1 MNEDDDILRA
11 SSPSPRSPV
20 EETLANMSSRTIFDE
35 PYDPSSRLPRSPVE
49 KTLQNMS
56 RRTIF
61 DEPYDP
67 SPYMPIDIDKARET
81 WDAWGTEKAAFWTG
95 IQHTAPFNLGR
106 IVESWVGDKI
116 PFRLDFG
123 DLPWTEEVEE
133 GMNLNYT
140 HDWLGI
146 SESEWDKLSIGER
159 SKLIDKT
166 VTERIKDKY
175 KPNELSAIYTVIKTG
190 SLFLDPTFF
199 MPIAGA
205 ASKIGVVK
213 ASAAVAVTDSALYEY
228 STKGEI
234 TAPQTALALT
244 LGAGG
249 GKLYKTLHQKAKVK
263 KARENYNTLVAEVHK
278 RYAESRGNKS
288 SMTIWMDILKD
299 FNITEEG
306 FAVMMKTARTGKIPK
321 GSSDAPAPSFDVHP
335 AYMSTDEAIKHGL
348 EVPPLADIGRSTG
361 GTVRGLGN
369 VTATNL
375 KKKIARL
382 EEFGGRTSEGKWKNP
397 SKVQGAYLDAE
408 KAAQTA
414 QKIRDMKS
422 GVSSPKG
429 PLGRFVNEIIEPL
442 SGGLARYN
450 PILLRLLQKLEGNE
464 MRYAQRDFEEVA
476 PFLKQMLPY
485 QLVGKRVL
493 SKEHVDELHYMMAK
507 ASDGD
512 IDSRRMAPR
521 AAIVEIEKFI
531 RGNAKS
537 VEKGEAMVKN
547 YQSYRE
553 VMDRI
558 YRLRNTARR
567 EARNKGNELVEEL
580 GHLGAYTPIKVKDL
594 GRVEDSFKLDTMK
607 NAEYQ
612 KMLEAR
618 AKQLDTNPDNL
629 KPSDRIEVLERL
641 RAKEYNPAAGSSK
654 HRTHLDLTRKE
665 LKEDYMDIGAAT
677 TKYIKESHQE
687 IHRYNLFGKYLDEDN
702 MAGTID
708 NFVGAKMRSN
718 QTHLIEL
725 LKHRYLWGPRS
736 THTALQA
743 IKNTGYLTLLAHP
756 VNAARQLGDLALGA
770 YENGLINSVKGLYDS
785 ILRRGMSPREE
796 GMVTNMA
803 HELTEAT
810 WGRKTLDWGMKWSGF
825 SYVDA
830 LGKGAL
836 MNGTIRRISKDVKS
850 IKGVEAI
857 RTKWGAAFG
866 EDTSKLIDDFRKFNR
881 GEKFYNKY
889 TGETDDFSPL
899 MKELAFAQVSKFQ
912 PISMLEMPKM
922 WLKAPN
928 GRFLYMLQ
936 SFTLKQVNVWRQDVF
951 KELFTKGGNKVKGT
965 QAALRLASFFTLGNM
980 GVDKIN
986 DLILGKDRDLE
997 QLFILNLYRNI
1008 GLINKYDM
1016 DRFSSGG
1023 YGIGAGG
1030 VVGNVMATFGPPLD
1044 PLADGVSTLM
1054 GIAMNKAAGRHWAEE
1069 QKWDKLANAVPIIG
1083 KIVGAWGYK
1092 AGLPPTKKHD
1102 LPTKQ
1107 QYDKAH
1113 SYLPKIV
1120 HGGLEDIYNVKNNI
1134 WNKLR
1139 Y

>member
-35 PYDPSSRLPRSPVE
+35 PIYDPSSRLPRSPVE

-56 RRTIF
+56 SRTIF

-95 IQHTAPFNLGR
+95 IQYTAPFNLGR

-123 DLPWTEEVEE
+123 DLPWTDEVEE

-190 SLFLDPTFF
+190 SMFLDPTFF
-199 MPIAGA
+199 IPFAGA

-213 ASAAVAVTDSALYEY
+213 TSAAVAVTDSALYEY

-263 KARENYNTLVAEVHK
+263 EARENYNTLVAEVHT
-278 RYAESRGNKS
+278 RYAEARGNKS
-288 SMTIWMDILKD
+288 SMTIWMDTLEK

-306 FAVMMKTARTGKIPK
+306 FDAMMKTARTGKIPK
-321 GSSDAPAPSFDVHP
+321 GSSGAPAPSFDVHP
-335 AYMSTDEAIKHGL
+335 AYMST
-348 EVPPLADIGRSTG
+348 G
-361 GTVRGLGN
+361 G
-369 VTATNL
+369 
-375 KKKIARL
+375 KKTARL

-397 SKVQGAYLDAE
+397 SKVRDAYLDAE

-442 SGGLARYN
+442 SGGLARYH
-450 PILLRLLQKLEGNE
+450 PTLLRRLQQLEGNE

-476 PFLKQMLPY
+476 PLLKQMLPH

-512 IDSRRMAPR
+512 IDPRRMAPR
-521 AAIVEIEKFI
+521 AAIAEIEKFI

-553 VMDRI
+553 VMDRV

-567 EARNKGNELVEEL
+567 EARNKGNEEIKEL

-594 GRVEDSFKLDTMK
+594 GRVEDSFKLDAIK

-618 AKQLDTNPDNL
+618 AKQLDTNIDNL

-654 HRTHLDLTRKE
+654 HRTHLGLTRKE
-665 LKEDYMDIGAAT
+665 LKKDYMDIGAAT

-708 NFVGAKMRSN
+708 KFVGAKMRSN
-718 QTHLIEL
+718 QTHLIDL

-736 THTALQA
+736 THKALQA

-770 YENGLINSVKGLYDS
+770 YENGLINSVRGLYDS
-785 ILRRGMSPREE
+785 MLRRGMSPREE

-810 WGRKTLDWGMKWSGF
+810 FGRKTLDWGMKWSGF

-836 MNGTIRRISKDVKS
+836 MNGTIR
-850 IKGVEAI
+850 
-857 RTKWGAAFG
+857 
-866 EDTSKLIDDFRKFNR
+866 KF
-881 GEKFYNKY
+881 
-889 TGETDDFSPL
+889 L
-899 MKELAFAQVSKFQ
+899 
-912 PISMLEMPKM
+912 KM
-922 WLKAPN
+922 
-928 GRFLYMLQ
+928 
-936 SFTLKQVNVWRQDVF
+936 
-951 KELFTKGGNKVKGT
+951 
-965 QAALRLASFFTLGNM
+965 
-980 GVDKIN
+980 
-986 DLILGKDRDLE
+986 
-997 QLFILNLYRNI
+997 
-1008 GLINKYDM
+1008 
-1016 DRFSSGG
+1016 
-1023 YGIGAGG
+1023 
-1030 VVGNVMATFGPPLD
+1030 
-1044 PLADGVSTLM
+1044 
-1054 GIAMNKAAGRHWAEE
+1054 
-1069 QKWDKLANAVPIIG
+1069 
-1083 KIVGAWGYK
+1083 
-1092 AGLPPTKKHD
+1092 
-1102 LPTKQ
+1102 
-1107 QYDKAH
+1107 
-1113 SYLPKIV
+1113 
-1120 HGGLEDIYNVKNNI
+1120 
-1134 WNKLR
+1134 
-1139 Y
+1139 

>member
-20 EETLANMSSRTIFDE
+20 EETLANMSSRTIFDD
-35 PYDPSSRLPRSPVE
+35 PIYDPSSRLPRSPVE

-56 RRTIF
+56 SRTIF

-95 IQHTAPFNLGR
+95 IQYTAPFNLGR

-123 DLPWTEEVEE
+123 DLPWTDEVEE

-190 SLFLDPTFF
+190 SMFLDPTFF
-199 MPIAGA
+199 IPFAGP

-213 ASAAVAVTDSALYEY
+213 TSAAVAVTDSALYEY

-263 KARENYNTLVAEVHK
+263 EARENYNTLVAEVHT
-278 RYAESRGNKS
+278 RYAEARGNKS
-288 SMTIWMDILKD
+288 SMTIWMDILEK

-306 FAVMMKTARTGKIPK
+306 FDAMMKTARTGKIPK
-321 GSSDAPAPSFDVHP
+321 GSSGAPAPSFDVHP
-335 AYMSTDEAIKHGL
+335 AYMST
-348 EVPPLADIGRSTG
+348 G
-361 GTVRGLGN
+361 G
-369 VTATNL
+369 
-375 KKKIARL
+375 KKTARL

-397 SKVQGAYLDAE
+397 SKVRDAYLDAE

-442 SGGLARYN
+442 SGGLARYH
-450 PILLRLLQKLEGNE
+450 PTLLRKLQQLEGNE

-476 PFLKQMLPY
+476 PLLKQMLPY

-512 IDSRRMAPR
+512 IDPRRMAPR
-521 AAIVEIEKFI
+521 AAIAEIEKFI

-567 EARNKGNELVEEL
+567 EARNKGNEEIKEL

-594 GRVEDSFKLDTMK
+594 GRVEDSFKLDTIK

-654 HRTHLDLTRKE
+654 HRTHLGLTRKE
-665 LKEDYMDIGAAT
+665 LKKDYMDIGAAT

-736 THTALQA
+736 THKALQA

-770 YENGLINSVKGLYDS
+770 YENGLINSVRGLYDS
-785 ILRRGMSPREE
+785 MLRRGMSPREE

-836 MNGTIRRISKDVKS
+836 MNGTIRRISKEVRS

-881 GEKFYNKY
+881 GEKFHNKY

-922 WLKAPN
+922 WLKSPN

-936 SFTLKQVNVWRQDVF
+936 SFTMKQVNVWRQDVF

-1023 YGIGAGG
+1023 YGIGGG
-1030 VVGNVMATFGPPLD
+1030 GFTGNVMATFLPPLD
-1044 PLADGVSTLM
+1044 PLAEGVSTLM

-1120 HGGLEDIYNVKNNI
+1120 HGGLEDIYNVKDNI